1 MFYRFWTR
9 IRALTRLDQ
18 PPADSPRGPS
28 LATGSS
34 YFDQGPLISLLEHLT
49 SITRIFYTSNKS
61 RNILRVSLLLKSNIY
76 DIHIYAYFFLLYI
89 YLNFVN

>member
-18 PPADSPRGPS
+18 PPIDWPRGPS
-28 LATGSS
+28 LATGST
-34 YFDQGPLISLLEHLT
+34 YFDHGPLISLLEHLT
-49 SITRIFYTSNKS
+49 SITRIFYTSNKF
-61 RNILRVSLLLKSNIY
+61 RNILRVSLLLKLDIY
-76 DIHIYAYFFLLYI
+76 DIHMYAYLFYYI